1 MERGLEPGENSQ
13 ENPLSPDQPQ
23 KAQVAQGNRDRSRGL
38 YQAQFC
44 SGMADSS
51 AKQTWCLGELSW
63 NLKLPLTCGTQAS
76 PLTIWIYYTAFS

>member
-1 MERGLEPGENSQ
+1 MERGLEPGETSQ

-51 AKQTWCLGELSW
+51 ARQTWCLGELSW
-63 NLKLPLTCGTQAS
+63 NLPPQHLQRIAEARILAS
-76 PLTIWIYYTAFS
+76 PLTSC